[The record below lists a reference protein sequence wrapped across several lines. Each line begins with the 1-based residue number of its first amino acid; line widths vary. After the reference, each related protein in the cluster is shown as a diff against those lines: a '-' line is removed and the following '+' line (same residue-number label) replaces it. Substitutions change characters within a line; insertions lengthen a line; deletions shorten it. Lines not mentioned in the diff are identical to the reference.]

1 MIRSALSALAIAVSV
16 GMASLPAHA
25 QTAAD
30 VDTTLDQLFG
40 EHAAYATF
48 FEALKTAVAAGDKQ
62 AVSAMVDYPFTARIG
77 DKALT
82 IRDAAQF
89 VADYDT
95 VITPKVKDAI
105 AAQTYETLFANWQG
119 VMIGNGELWFSG
131 VGEPPVV
138 RIIAIN
144 D

>member
-1 MIRSALSALAIAVSV
+1 MIRSALSALAIALSV
-16 GMASLPAHA
+16 GMVSLPAHA

-30 VDTTLDQLFG
+30 VDTTLDSLFG

-89 VADYDT
+89 VADYDK

>member
-1 MIRSALSALAIAVSV
+1 MIRSALSALAIALSV
-16 GMASLPAHA
+16 GAVSLPAHA

-30 VDTTLDQLFG
+30 VDTTLDSLFG
-40 EHAAYATF
+40 EYAAYASF
-48 FEALKTAVAAGDKQ
+48 FESLKTAVAAGDKQ

-89 VADYDT
+89 VADYDM